1 MEKYSGIKVIE
12 FHDWN
17 AWYADGKIEIKSLNK
32 KCKFY
37 SNMGVV
43 LKGDDCKEHGI
54 VKGDYIV
61 RITSN
66 SPCNIY
72 PKNTEQTIALELLR
86 DDSIKLVTI
95 LGAAGSGKT
104 LLACAYAIHQHK
116 KNNIAKIVIAK
127 SLTPVGRD
135 IGYLK
140 GTMNDKMMPW
150 LGPFKDNFIHCDI
163 PYYQM
168 EKMIQDDELEI
179 TPITFIQGR
188 SISNSVIII
197 DEAQNLE
204 ANILKQIISRAGEG
218 TKVIIL
224 GDPSQ
229 VFEKINTTGLE
240 AIVEKGKDSPLI
252 GHITMRKSLRS
263 DLAHWAVENL

>member
-1 MEKYSGIKVIE
+1 MEKYNGIKVIE

-17 AWYADGKIEIKSLNK
+17 NWFKDGRVDIKDLNK

-37 SNMGVV
+37 DNMGIV

-54 VKGDYIV
+54 VKGDQIV
-61 RITSN
+61 RSTVYN
-66 SPCNIY
+66 PCNIS

-104 LLACAYAIHQHK
+104 LLACAHALHQYK

-150 LGPFKDNFIHCDI
+150 LGPFKDNFIHCDV

-188 SISNSVIII
+188 SISNAIIII
-197 DEAQNLE
+197 DEAQNLD

-218 TKVIIL
+218 TKVIVL

-229 VFEKINTTGLE
+229 VFEKLVNPGLE
-240 AIVEKGKDSPLI
+240 TIVEKGKDSSLV
-252 GHITMRKSLRS
+252 GHIRMQKSLRS
-263 DLAHWAVENL
+263 DLAAWAVENL